1 MADWPLLKKKL
12 PNVTK
17 TNFMGDFL
25 GLLAWP
31 GLAGS
36 KNFYNNY
43 QHYWIDLS
51 HNIYHLLEQ
60 IKEGISMSN
69 DSRIWFNLMLQM
81 RDIYFN
87 SDLNHSQISV
97 AAEASTPAITKNNP
111 NQHEQIRSEEA
122 TPLELM
128 GKSVGTKITTF
139 LEMR

>member
-1 MADWPLLKKKL
+1 
-12 PNVTK
+12 
-17 TNFMGDFL
+17 
-25 GLLAWP
+25 
-31 GLAGS
+31 
-36 KNFYNNY
+36 
-43 QHYWIDLS
+43 
-51 HNIYHLLEQ
+51 
-60 IKEGISMSN
+60 MSN
-69 DSRIWFNLMLQM
+69 DRIWFNQMLQM